1 VAVLDSGIDP
11 SHPDV
16 GGIQGG
22 VAIEPDPSAP
32 GGVRWAEGPHDDLF
46 GHGTAC
52 AAIIRRVAPEAE
64 LYSIRVLGGRLS
76 GKGDVL
82 AAGLRWALDHEM
94 QVLNLSLGTANR
106 EVYGLFHRLTD
117 EAFFRSVM
125 VVCAANNLPSPTYPA
140 EYASVFSVAAHEW
153 QDPFRFDYNPSPPME
168 FGAPGIDVEVAWL
181 GGARIRATGNSFAAP
196 HITGIIARTLSKHP
210 GLTPFQM
217 KAVLLALADNARM

>member
-1 VAVLDSGIDP
+1 VGVLDSGIDR
-11 SHPDV
+11 SHPDI
-16 GGIQGG
+16 GEIRGG
-22 VAIEPDPSAP
+22 VAIEPDPGAP
-32 GGVRWAEGPHDDLF
+32 GGVRTTEEPHDDLF

-94 QVLNLSLGTANR
+94 HVLNLSLGTAKR
-106 EVYGLFHRLTD
+106 EDYGLFHKLTD
-117 EAFFRSVM
+117 EAFFRRVM
-125 VVCAANNLPSPTYPA
+125 VVCAANNLPTPTYPA
-140 EYASVFSVAAHEW
+140 EYASVFSVAAHQW
-153 QDPFRFDYNPSPPME
+153 HDPFRFDYNPSPPME
-168 FGAPGIDVEVAWL
+168 FGAPGIDVEIAWS
-181 GGARIRATGNSFAAP
+181 GRARIKATGNSFAAP
-196 HITGIIARTLSKHP
+196 HITGIVARILSKHP